1 MPVNSES
8 PLVKNFSSVSL
19 KPGNLASGE
28 SSKHGNRLTTSE
40 KTFVPVAT
48 LLSSLRKDAE
58 NKKYESVSK
67 NISRIT
73 KAGSEVEIPKVF
85 SFNELSQL
93 TGTLSGSATDSSKV
107 ETTQLDA
114 DKKELVT
121 VFGWCKS
128 IRKQDGGRLLFVII
142 NDGSCKS
149 NLQVV
154 VHQGASG
161 FDQASKSHSGAS
173 VRARGFLVDRFK
185 GVSENGTESKVGGE
199 GEEDYELLEAV
210 SNKFEIHVTEVE
222 TNSVQILGANMYPN
236 KYPISKK
243 SVTLEHLR
251 DIAHLRPRSYLIS
264 ATMRIRSSLAM
275 AIHLFFQSIGCNY
288 LNSPIITTAD
298 CEGAGELFQ
307 VTTLLENVYRLSD
320 LSAKM
325 PGTEATA
332 SVASG
337 ANNDADV
344 VDGGNNADAV
354 DGSNGT
360 NSDTVGVATNSG
372 VTGTVDS
379 GTTVTD
385 GTISSASFAVSDI
398 NDVVV
403 AGPVITT
410 GTRSN
415 RSGTVTKSNMIAN
428 AKVTYKNDFF
438 KKKSYLTC
446 SGQLSAENYCC
457 SMGSVYTFGPTFRAE
472 NSHTSRHL
480 AEFWMIEPELVLVDL
495 PGLMSL
501 TEQFIKFLVSYVLDH
516 CYDDLHYFNNTVDNT
531 LLERLKHVLNKE
543 FGHVSYTKV
552 IELLSEAVEESK
564 DKPKFEYNDIH
575 WGMDLQSEHE
585 RYISEEVFNGPV
597 IIYNYPKT
605 IKAFYMRR
613 NEDKKTVA
621 AMDLIIPKIGEL
633 IGGSQR
639 EERLDYLMDSI
650 KENKLN
656 EEDYWWYL
664 DLRKYGTVVHSGFGL
679 GFERLIMMVTGVN
692 NIRDVIPF
700 PRYPGH
706 SAF

>member
-1 MPVNSES
+1 MPVKSES
-8 PLVKNFSSVSL
+8 PLVKNISSLSL
-19 KPGNLASGE
+19 KPGSIASLE
-28 SSKHGNRLTTSE
+28 LSKHGNRLTTLE

-48 LLSSLRKDAE
+48 LLSSLRKDAHNE
-58 NKKYESVSK
+58 KYESISR
-67 NISRIT
+67 NINRIT
-73 KAGSEVEIPKVF
+73 KTREEFEMPKVF
-85 SFNELSQL
+85 SFDELSQV
-93 TGTLSGSATDSSKV
+93 TGGVIKGSDKNSTRAEGITA
-107 ETTQLDA
+107 QLDVE
-114 DKKELVT
+114 KNQLVT

-128 IRKQDGGRLLFVII
+128 IRKQDGGKLLFVII
-142 NDGSCKS
+142 NDGSCKA

-154 VHQGASG
+154 VHQGARG
-161 FDQASKSHSGAS
+161 FEQASKSHSGAS

-185 GVSENGTESKVGGE
+185 GVTENGAESKAAAE
-199 GEEDYELLEAV
+199 GAEDYELLEAV
-210 SNKFEIHVTEVE
+210 SNKFEVHVTEVE
-222 TNSVQILGANMYPN
+222 TNSVQILGVNMYPN
-236 KYPISKK
+236 KYTISKK
-243 SVTLEHLR
+243 GVTLEHLR
-251 DIAHLRPRSYLIS
+251 DMAHLRPRSYQIS
-264 ATMRIRSSLAM
+264 ATMRIRSSLAL

-307 VTTLLENVYRLSD
+307 VTTLLENVNKLSD
-320 LSAKM
+320 LSEKMAAGDAKASAEADAAVGSNHSEVVGGSS
-325 PGTEATA
+325 GTTATA
-332 SVASG
+332 STA
-337 ANNDADV
+337 
-344 VDGGNNADAV
+344 GN
-354 DGSNGT
+354 
-360 NSDTVGVATNSG
+360 
-372 VTGTVDS
+372 
-379 GTTVTD
+379 TVTD
-385 GTISSASFAVSDI
+385 GVTTSATDGATTSVTDGTTTSASFAVGDTI
-398 NDVVV
+398 V
-403 AGPVITT
+403 AGPATAA
-410 GTRSN
+410 GTPRTN
-415 RSGTVTKSNMIAN
+415 AGGAPTKSSMIAN

-516 CYDDLHYFNNTVDNT
+516 CYDDLDYLNTKVDST
-531 LLERLKHVLNKE
+531 LLERLKHVADKE
-543 FGHVSYTKV
+543 FAHVSYTKV
-552 IELLSEAVEESK
+552 IEILTEVVEETK
-564 DKPKFEYNDIH
+564 DKPKFEYNNIF

-639 EERLDYLMDSI
+639 EERLDYLMESI

-664 DLRKYGTVVHSGFGL
+664 ELRKYGTVVHSGFGL